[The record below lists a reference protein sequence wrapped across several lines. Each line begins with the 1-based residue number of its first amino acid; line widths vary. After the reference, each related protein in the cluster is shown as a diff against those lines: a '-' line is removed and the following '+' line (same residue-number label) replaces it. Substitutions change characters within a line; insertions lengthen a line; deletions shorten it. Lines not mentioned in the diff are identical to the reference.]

1 MNSPAT
7 SRLQVSSRA
16 AISASE
22 CAPLKA
28 DDAPSLLSDESLM
41 ARLQAGDK
49 GALGELF
56 QRYVKVI
63 RRICKRILRD
73 DGEAEDLAQ
82 DVFLFI
88 DRKCSIFDRSKSSA
102 RSWIVQMTYS
112 RAFERRRRL
121 ISRHFYNRENFEKSC
136 SYLVG
141 ERMVE
146 VDYCPEA
153 VFGRNGLEKVLG
165 SLSKNQR
172 ETLRLHFFYGYTFA
186 EISEQVGQPLE
197 NVRHH
202 YYRGLDKLRRQ
213 MFG

>member
-1 MNSPAT
+1 
-7 SRLQVSSRA
+7 
-16 AISASE
+16 
-22 CAPLKA
+22 LKA

-41 ARLQAGDK
+41 AQLQAGDK
-49 GALGELF
+49 EALGLLF

-73 DGEAEDLAQ
+73 DGEAEDLTQ

-88 DRKCSIFDRSKSSA
+88 DRKCGIFDRSKSSA
-102 RSWIVQMTYS
+102 RSWIVQMTYH

-121 ISRHFYNRENFEKSC
+121 TSRHFYNRENFEKSC
-136 SYLVG
+136 SYVVG
-141 ERMVE
+141 ERIVE
-146 VDYCPEA
+146 ADYSPEA

-186 EISEQVGQPLE
+186 EISQKLGQPLE